1 MKKLLAIM
9 ALALSSTAFAAD
21 YVAVAVDQVT
31 DRTDNSTSTAQYIR
45 AGKEISGIQYGLQSR
60 TARASDGSGLFNSLE
75 LTAGKNIGVAGLT
88 ATPFV
93 GIGYDNTMN
102 GANTPYRYGV
112 AGVNVGRPV
121 GVGYA
126 LAGVKTRFGGTEAT
140 RTAQTVT
147 FVQYAHSVAKNV
159 AVTAGLS
166 RSDQDIKERA
176 FGLGLQFGF

>member
-9 ALALSSTAFAAD
+9 ALALSQTAFAAD
-21 YVAVAVDQVT
+21 YVAIAVDQVT

-45 AGKEISGIQYGLQSR
+45 AGKELGGIQYGLQSR

-75 LTAGKNIGVAGLT
+75 LTA
-88 ATPFV
+88 TPFV
-93 GIGYDNTMN
+93 GMGYDNTMN

-147 FVQYAHSVAKNV
+147 FVQYAHPVAKNV